1 MPTPERDPLIA
12 NVPPIPQRGAGRE
25 DVVVESAAALFLYRG
40 IASVRMTDIA
50 DASGVG
56 VATLYR
62 HFATKLRIAL
72 MAGTLMWRRFHASIR
87 KMVESEAYAE
97 LDGMGRLS
105 LLMGEYRNNYVAYPS
120 FVSFLAELDHL
131 IVTEGADE
139 DLLVAYGEEVDSFYE
154 AFEQA
159 YLLGREDGSIARE
172 VDFPVFYR
180 TVAHAI
186 MGVAEKISRG
196 DVIPSDDFSK
206 GADELSYIV
215 DMALNSLR
223 VPNA

>member
-1 MPTPERDPLIA
+1 MPEREPLIA
-12 NVPPIPQRGAGRE
+12 DVPPVLPRGAGRE
-25 DVVVESAAALFLYRG
+25 DVVIEIAASLFLRNG
-40 IASVRMTDIA
+40 VDAVKMTDIA

-72 MAGTLMWRRFHASIR
+72 MAGTLMWRRFHAYIR
-87 KMVESEAYAE
+87 KMVDSDAYAA

-105 LLMGEYRNNYVAYPS
+105 LLMGEYRNNYAAYPGL
-120 FVSFLAELDHL
+120 VSFLAELDHL

-139 DLLVAYGEEVDSFYE
+139 ALLVAYGEEVDSFYE

-159 YLLGREDGSIARE
+159 YLLGLGDGSIARE
-172 VDFPVFYR
+172 VDFPVFYK

-186 MGVAEKISRG
+186 MGGAEKISRG
-196 DVIPSDDFSK
+196 DVIPSDDFSR
-206 GADELSYIV
+206 GVDELSCIV
-215 DMALNSLR
+215 DMALTSLR